1 MSHPASDPAPA
12 ADSSVTRASS
22 PADSEATPASTSFY
36 LPDFC
41 ATQTVLAVVLIVE
54 LVAIVLTLAR
64 EELHHGFW
72 VDLARTSLFL
82 LWIGLSSAAVLCYSR
97 PALARMS
104 VQRASAVSL
113 GLLVAVTLV
122 ISEVTYWLGQLWFGG
137 LDTQVGSL
145 FPTDHAGFLLRNLF
159 IDFIVSALA
168 LRYFYVLHEW
178 RRTVEGRA
186 RLRIDAL
193 QARIRPH
200 FLFNSMNTIASLTRS
215 NPARAEEAVED
226 LADLFR
232 ANLRETR
239 TQIPLKEELEVARL
253 YQRIEELRLG
263 PRLKVKWNVQELP
276 MDTLVPSL
284 VVQPLLENAIYHGI
298 EPLPDG
304 GTVVISG
311 AREGD
316 NLELAISNP
325 VHNQP
330 GANSRSG
337 NRIALDNIRERL
349 ELAYHGRARMDV
361 ENRGTE
367 FVVTLTFPV
376 VKAVV
381 VP

>member
-1 MSHPASDPAPA
+1 MDRPATDTGTTAESSAVRGTAEASDPA
-12 ADSSVTRASS
+12 VRA
-22 PADSEATPASTSFY
+22 PSFY

-41 ATQTVLAVVLIVE
+41 ATSTVLAVVLISE

-82 LWIGLSSAAVLCYSR
+82 LWIGLSSAAALCYSR

-113 GLLVAVTLV
+113 GLLVAVALV

-137 LDTQVGSL
+137 LETVVGSL
-145 FPTDHAGFLLRNLF
+145 FPASHANFVLRNLF

-168 LRYFYVLHEW
+168 LRYFYVAHEW

-263 PRLKVKWNVQELP
+263 ARLKVKWNVQELP

-304 GTVVISG
+304 GTVIISG
-311 AREGD
+311 ARDGD
-316 NLELAISNP
+316 NLELSISNP
-325 VHNQP
+325 VHNDP
-330 GANSRSG
+330 AANSRSG

-349 ELAYHGRARMDV
+349 ELAYHGRARMEV
-361 ENRGTE
+361 ENRGAE
-367 FVVTLTFPV
+367 YLVKLTFPV
-376 VKAVV
+376 VKPGVL
-381 VP
+381 P

>member
-1 MSHPASDPAPA
+1 MNRPASDSPSAPAP
-12 ADSSVTRASS
+12 
-22 PADSEATPASTSFY
+22 SFY

-41 ATQTVLAVVLIVE
+41 ATQTVLAVVLIAE
-54 LVAIVLTLAR
+54 LVALVLTLAR
-64 EELHHGFW
+64 EELQYGFW
-72 VDLARTSLFL
+72 IDLARTSLFL
-82 LWIGLSSAAVLCYSR
+82 LWIGLSSAAALCYTR
-97 PALARMS
+97 PLLARMS
-104 VQRASAVSL
+104 VQRASVVSL
-113 GLLVAVTLV
+113 GLLLAVTLI
-122 ISEVTYWLGQLWFGG
+122 ISEITFWLGQRWAGG
-137 LDTQVGSL
+137 LQSSVGDL
-145 FPTDHAGFLLRNLF
+145 FPTSHADFLLRNL
-159 IDFIVSALA
+159 IIAFIVSALA
-168 LRYFYVLHEW
+168 LRYFYIAHEW
-178 RRTVEGRA
+178 RHTVESRA

-215 NPARAEEAVED
+215 NPAMAEEAVED

-263 PRLKVKWNVQELP
+263 SRLKVKWNVQALP

-304 GTVVISG
+304 GTVIVSG
-311 AREGD
+311 ERNGD
-316 NLELAISNP
+316 MLELSIANP
-325 VHNQP
+325 VHKDP
-330 GANSRSG
+330 GSSPRSG

-361 ENRGTE
+361 ENRGNE
-367 FVVTLTFPV
+367 YVVKLTFPRV
-376 VKAVV
+376 HPAQAAVQ
-381 VP
+381 

>member
-1 MSHPASDPAPA
+1 MNRSVSDSPSAPAP
-12 ADSSVTRASS
+12 
-22 PADSEATPASTSFY
+22 SFY

-41 ATQTVLAVVLIVE
+41 ATPTVLAVVLISE

-72 VDLARTSLFL
+72 IDLARTSLFL
-82 LWIGLSSAAVLCYSR
+82 LWIGLSSAAALCYSR

-113 GLLVAVTLV
+113 GLLIAVTLV
-122 ISEVTYWLGQLWFGG
+122 ISEVTFWLGQFWFGD
-137 LDTQVGSL
+137 LQSLVGSL
-145 FPTDHAGFLLRNLF
+145 FPTGHVNFLLRNLC
-159 IDFIVSALA
+159 ISFIVSALA
-168 LRYFYVLHEW
+168 LRYFYIAHEW
-178 RRTVEGRA
+178 RHTVESRA

-284 VVQPLLENAIYHGI
+284 LVQPLLENAIYHGI

-304 GTVVISG
+304 GTVIISG
-311 AREGD
+311 ARNGD
-316 NLELAISNP
+316 SLELSISNP
-325 VHNQP
+325 VHDAP
-330 GANSRSG
+330 GASPRSG
-337 NRIALDNIRERL
+337 NRIALDNVRERL
-349 ELAYHGRARMDV
+349 ELAYPGRARLDV
-361 ENRGTE
+361 ENRGAE
-367 FVVTLTFPV
+367 FVVKLTFPL
-376 VKAVV
+376 VKSVATA
-381 VP
+381 

>member
-1 MSHPASDPAPA
+1 MNRPVSDSPSAPAP
-12 ADSSVTRASS
+12 
-22 PADSEATPASTSFY
+22 SFY

-41 ATQTVLAVVLIVE
+41 ATQTVLAVVLIAE
-54 LVAIVLTLAR
+54 LVALVLTLAR
-64 EELHHGFW
+64 EELKHGFW
-72 VDLARTSLFL
+72 IDLARTSLFL
-82 LWIGLSSAAVLCYSR
+82 LWIGLSSAAALCYTR
-97 PALARMS
+97 PVLARMS

-122 ISEVTYWLGQLWFGG
+122 ISEVTFWLGQRWFGG
-137 LDTQVGSL
+137 LQSAVGSL
-145 FPTDHAGFLLRNLF
+145 FPINHATFLLRNLF
-159 IDFIVSALA
+159 IAFIVSSLA
-168 LRYFYVLHEW
+168 LRYFYIAHEW

-263 PRLKVKWNVQELP
+263 SRLKVKWNVQELP

-298 EPLPDG
+298 EPLPHG
-304 GTVVISG
+304 GTVVVSG
-311 AREGD
+311 TRNGD
-316 NLELAISNP
+316 SLELSIANP
-325 VHNQP
+325 VQQQP
-330 GANSRSG
+330 GGTAHAG

-349 ELAYHGRARMDV
+349 ELAYHGRARLDV
-361 ENRGTE
+361 ENRGDE
-367 FVVTLTFPV
+367 YIVKLTFPLV
-376 VKAVV
+376 HPAALQ
-381 VP
+381 

>member
-1 MSHPASDPAPA
+1 MNRPASETSSAQAP
-12 ADSSVTRASS
+12 
-22 PADSEATPASTSFY
+22 SFY

-41 ATQTVLAVVLIVE
+41 ATQSVLAVVLISE

-64 EELHHGFW
+64 EELQHGFW
-72 VDLARTSLFL
+72 IDLARTSLFL

-113 GLLVAVTLV
+113 ALLIAITLI
-122 ISEVTYWLGQLWFGG
+122 ISEVTFWLGQLWFGG
-137 LDTQVGSL
+137 LQSAVGSL
-145 FPTDHAGFLLRNLF
+145 FPANHVTFLLRNLF
-159 IDFIVSALA
+159 ISFIVSALA
-168 LRYFYVLHEW
+168 LRYFYIAHEW

-215 NPARAEEAVED
+215 SPERAEEAVED

-263 PRLKVKWNVQELP
+263 PRLKVKWNVQALP

-298 EPLPDG
+298 EPLPEG
-304 GTVVISG
+304 GTVTISG
-311 AREGD
+311 ARNGD
-316 NLELAISNP
+316 SLELAISNP
-325 VHNQP
+325 VRPQP
-330 GANSRSG
+330 SGNSHSG

-349 ELAYHGRARMDV
+349 DLAYHGRARLDIDD
-361 ENRGTE
+361 RGGE
-367 FVVTLTFPV
+367 YVVRLTFPLLQS
-376 VKAVV
+376 AQGAAQ
-381 VP
+381 